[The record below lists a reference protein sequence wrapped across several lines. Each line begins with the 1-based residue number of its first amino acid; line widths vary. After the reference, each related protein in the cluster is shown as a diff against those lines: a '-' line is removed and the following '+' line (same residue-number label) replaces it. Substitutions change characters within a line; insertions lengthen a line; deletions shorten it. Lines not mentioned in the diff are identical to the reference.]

1 MSKAQPQTDTSSLSR
16 LYFRA
21 LGLLGNETHVAIFL
35 ALANFAL
42 AAAQFAEPILFGRII
57 DRMNIGET
65 LHQSPGIRQLAPL
78 IGAWIGFALFS
89 IIGAVFVGLRADRMA
104 HRRRLA
110 AMGLY
115 FEHVLNLPL
124 SFHASVH
131 SGRLLKGMLE
141 GASALFWL
149 WLSFFREKCADFVA
163 LTVLLPLALFINWR
177 LGLPLIILVAIF
189 GVIIIFVV
197 RRTHILQ
204 TQVEGFNANLS
215 ERASDVLGNI
225 AVIQS
230 FTRIQ
235 SEALAMN
242 GLIQAVLNAQMP
254 VLSWWAVAVVAARA
268 ASTLTLLT
276 IFIVGVW
283 LHAQGLATIGQLVTF
298 MALATMLIGKLV
310 EIVNFIN
317 GLFLQAPKLAEF
329 FRVLDTAPSVADR
342 ADAKD
347 PSRLTGHVV
356 FDHVTFAYVDGKTAI
371 DNVSF
376 DVAPGETVALVGATG
391 SGKSTTL
398 SLLHRVFDPQ
408 AGKISI
414 DGTDIRDMTLA
425 GLRRN
430 IGVVF
435 QEPMLFA
442 RSIEENVK
450 IGNLDATNAQLD
462 EALDLAQADEF
473 VARQTEGLNTIVSER
488 GRSLSGGERQRLAIA
503 RALLKDPPIMIF
515 DEATSALDVE
525 TERQLQLAMARATKG
540 RTTFIIAHRLATVRN
555 ADRIF
560 VFERGKIVE
569 RGSYEDLVALGGRF
583 AKLAETQNVL
593 QTPESDFE
601 AVSSHGARPDEG
613 F

>member
-1 MSKAQPQTDTSSLSR
+1 MSEPKHHTKDLSLSR

-21 LGLLGNETHVAIFL
+21 LGLLGTETHVAIFL
-35 ALANFAL
+35 AFANFAL
-42 AAAQFAEPILFGRII
+42 ATAQFAEPVLFGRII
-57 DRMNIGET
+57 DRMNIGEAQ
-65 LHQSPGIRQLAPL
+65 HQSPGLHALAPL
-78 IGAWIGFALFS
+78 IGLWIGFALFS

-110 AMGLY
+110 AMGIF

-124 SFHASVH
+124 SFHASIH

-197 RRTHILQ
+197 RRTHTLQ

-235 SEALAMN
+235 SEASAMN
-242 GLIQAVLNAQMP
+242 QLIQAVLNAQMP

-283 LHAQGLATIGQLVTF
+283 LHQQNLATIGQLVTF

-317 GLFLQAPKLAEF
+317 GLFLQAPKLSEF
-329 FRVLDTAPSVADR
+329 FNVLDTSPGVADR
-342 ADAKD
+342 PGAKD
-347 PSRLTGHVV
+347 PGKLKGHVV
-356 FDHVTFAYVDGKTAI
+356 FDHVTFAYVDGKVAVE
-371 DNVSF
+371 NVSF
-376 DVAPGETVALVGATG
+376 DVPAGETIALVGATG

-408 AGKISI
+408 SGAISI
-414 DGTDIRDMTLA
+414 DGIDIRDMTLA
-425 GLRRN
+425 GLRHN

-450 IGNLDATNAQLD
+450 IGNLDASDADVEQ
-462 EALDLAQADEF
+462 ALDLAQADEF
-473 VARQTEGLNTIVSER
+473 VGRQTEGLKTIVSER
-488 GRSLSGGERQRLAIA
+488 GRSLSGGERQRLSIA
-503 RALLKDPPIMIF
+503 RALLKNPPIMIF

-525 TERQLQLAMARATKG
+525 TERQLQIAMARATKG

-560 VFERGKIVE
+560 VFDQGRIVE
-569 RGSYEDLVALGGRF
+569 RGSYEELLALGGRF
-583 AKLAETQNVL
+583 AKLANAQNVL

-601 AVSSHGARPDEG
+601 AVSSHGARPEEV
-613 F
+613 

>member
-1 MSKAQPQTDTSSLSR
+1 MPPVVR
-16 LYFRA
+16 
-21 LGLLGNETHVAIFL
+21 E
-35 ALANFAL
+35 
-42 AAAQFAEPILFGRII
+42 
-57 DRMNIGET
+57 
-65 LHQSPGIRQLAPL
+65 LAPL

-89 IIGAVFVGLRADRMA
+89 ILGAVFVGLRADRMA

-110 AMGLY
+110 AMGAY

-124 SFHASVH
+124 AFHAAVH

-141 GASALFWL
+141 GAAGLFWL

-163 LTVLLPLALFINWR
+163 LTILLPLALFINWQ

-197 RRTHILQ
+197 RRTHNLQ

-235 SEALAMN
+235 SEAFAMN
-242 GLIQAVLNAQMP
+242 ELIQAVLNAQLP

-268 ASTLTLLT
+268 ASTIALLV
-276 IFIVGVW
+276 IFIIGVV

-298 MALATMLIGKLV
+298 MALATLLIGKLV
-310 EIVNFIN
+310 EVVNFIN

-342 ADAKD
+342 LGAQD
-347 PSRLTGHVV
+347 PGRLKGQVS
-356 FDHVTFAYVDGKTAI
+356 FDRVTFAYVDGKRAV
-371 DNVSF
+371 DDVSF

-391 SGKSTTL
+391 SGKSTTM

-408 AGKISI
+408 FGRITI

-450 IGNLDATNAQLD
+450 IGKLDASPAELEQ
-462 EALDLAQADEF
+462 ALDLAQADAF
-473 VARQTEGLNTIVSER
+473 VARQSEGLATIVGER

-525 TERQLQLAMARATKG
+525 TERQLQIAMARATKG

-560 VFERGKIVE
+560 VFERGRIVE
-569 RGSYEDLVALGGRF
+569 QGSYEDLIIAAGASPNSPARNMCCKRRNWISRRSPATARGRRGF
-583 AKLAETQNVL
+583 DSADLCGAASASINGCG
-593 QTPESDFE
+593 
-601 AVSSHGARPDEG
+601 VS
-613 F
+613 

>member
-1 MSKAQPQTDTSSLSR
+1 MSNAPHHSHDLSLTR

-21 LGLLGNETHVAIFL
+21 LGLLGDETRAAIFL
-35 ALANFAL
+35 AFANFAV
-42 AAAQFAEPILFGRII
+42 AAAQFAEPVLFGRII
-57 DRMNIGET
+57 DRMNIGEA
-65 LHQSPGIRQLAPL
+65 LHQRPGLVQLSPL

-89 IIGAVFVGLRADRMA
+89 ILGAVFVGLRSDRMA

-131 SGRLLKGMLE
+131 SGRLLKGMIE
-141 GASALFWL
+141 GAAGLFWL
-149 WLSFFREKCADFVA
+149 WLSFFREKCADFIA
-163 LTVLLPLALFINWR
+163 LTVLLPLALFVNWR

-189 GVIIIFVV
+189 GGIIIFVV
-197 RRTHILQ
+197 RRTHTLQ
-204 TQVEGFNANLS
+204 SQVETFNVNLS

-242 GLIQAVLNAQMP
+242 GLIQALLNAQLP
-254 VLSWWAVAVVAARA
+254 VLNWWAVAVVAARA

-283 LHAQGLATIGQLVTF
+283 LHAQNLATIGQLVTF
-298 MALATMLIGKLV
+298 MALSTMLIGKLV

-329 FRVLDTAPSVADR
+329 FKVLDTAPSVADR
-342 ADAKD
+342 PDARD
-347 PSRLTGHVV
+347 PGKLKGHVV
-356 FDHVTFAYVDGKTAI
+356 FDDVSFSYIDGKKAI
-371 DNVSF
+371 DDVRF

-408 AGKISI
+408 SGAILI
-414 DGTDIRDMTLA
+414 DGIDIRDMTLA

-450 IGNLDATNAQLD
+450 IGKLDATGAELQ
-462 EALDLAQADEF
+462 EALDLAQADDF
-473 VARQTEGLNTIVSER
+473 VARQSDGLKTIVGER

-525 TERQLQLAMARATKG
+525 TERQLQIAMAKATKG

-560 VFERGKIVE
+560 VFDHGRIVE
-569 RGSYEDLVALGGRF
+569 RGSYEELMSRGGRF
-583 AKLAETQNVL
+583 AKLASAQNVL

-601 AVSSHGARPDEG
+601 AVSAGVRPG
-613 F
+613 NA